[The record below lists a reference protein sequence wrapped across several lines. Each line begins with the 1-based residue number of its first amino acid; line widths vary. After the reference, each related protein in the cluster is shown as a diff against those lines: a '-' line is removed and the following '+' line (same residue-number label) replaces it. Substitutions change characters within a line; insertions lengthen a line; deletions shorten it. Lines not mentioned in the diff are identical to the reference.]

1 MATRLVT
8 GQFND
13 SFVPIIDGV
22 SLTVQNYAY
31 WLNRSLGPAY
41 VVAPS
46 IPGHVDRFE
55 FPVLRYFSVP
65 FPKRRPYRVG
75 IPPLD
80 VTFLNQIRAI
90 PFDLVHAHCPFVAGQ
105 LALIIA
111 RARGIPIVAT
121 FHTKYRENIETVAP
135 SPRIIDYA
143 VKVIVDYYQSV
154 DEVWVPNE
162 ATGRTLRD
170 YGYKGEYE
178 VVPNG
183 ADIEILP
190 NERSALRERGNEAL
204 GTAPTDTV
212 LLFVGQHV
220 WEKNHG
226 LLLNALKIAREQ
238 GGRFRMFFV
247 GTGYAELEM
256 RQLAEQSGLRDCVTF
271 LGIVC
276 DRERLRSLY
285 ARADLLLFPSLYDN
299 APLVV
304 REAAACYLPALL
316 IENSAAAEGVEDGR
330 NGFLAPNSAEGY
342 AERLVS
348 LLGNR
353 RLLEQ
358 VGERA
363 HATLYHTWRD
373 VVAEV
378 QQRYLDIVSRHEGKD
393 RTARRRLRLP
403 VLRS

>member
-1 MATRLVT
+1 MTARLVT

-22 SLTVQNYAY
+22 SLTVQNYAF

-75 IPPLD
+75 IPPFD
-80 VTFLNQIRAI
+80 VAFLNQIRAI

-121 FHTKYRENIETVAP
+121 FHTKYRENLETVAP

-154 DEVWVPNE
+154 DVVWVPNE
-162 ATGRTLRD
+162 ATGRTLRE
-170 YGYKGEYE
+170 YGYTGEYD

-183 ADIEILP
+183 TDIEVQP
-190 NERSALRERGNEAL
+190 EERGVLRERGNEFL
-204 GTAPTDTV
+204 GTAPTDLV

-226 LLLNALKIAREQ
+226 LLLAALKIARER
-238 GGRFRMFFV
+238 GAGFRMFFA
-247 GTGYAELEM
+247 GTGYAEPEM
-256 RQLAEQSGLRDCVTF
+256 RQRVEQLGLKDCVTF
-271 LGIVC
+271 LGIVY
-276 DRERLRSLY
+276 DREHLKSLY
-285 ARADLLLFPSLYDN
+285 TRADLLLFPSLYDN

-316 IENSAAAEGVEDGR
+316 IEGSAAAEGVEDGL

-342 AERLVS
+342 AERLLS
-348 LLGNR
+348 LVGNR
-353 RLLEQ
+353 GLLEQ
-358 VGERA
+358 AGQRA
-363 HATLYHTWRD
+363 HSTLYRTWRD

-378 QQRYLDIVSRHEGKD
+378 EQRYVEIVGRYGSKAGATRSRI
-393 RTARRRLRLP
+393 RLP
-403 VLRS
+403 VLRP